1 MTRPSFQMSL
11 VQSMN
16 KDWPQHCV
24 YDLTWSLYNGLTTIS
39 NLQGQTT
46 RDIREE
52 NYDKDTIL
60 GRRGIQASSR
70 LENGKKEFWENL
82 IKGRGNDKLAIMEW
96 WKMLKALSVK
106 NIKDIQGEK
115 PTLSIYSTGRFLD
128 ALASLDFKLS
138 LSESLIIFA
147 CQRTYGTKIHSF

>member
-1 MTRPSFQMSL
+1 M
-11 VQSMN
+11 
-16 KDWPQHCV
+16 
-24 YDLTWSLYNGLTTIS
+24 
-39 NLQGQTT
+39 
-46 RDIREE
+46 
-52 NYDKDTIL
+52 
-60 GRRGIQASSR
+60 
-70 LENGKKEFWENL
+70 
-82 IKGRGNDKLAIMEW
+82 AIMEW

-147 CQRTYGTKIHSF
+147 CQGTYGTKIHSF

>member
-1 MTRPSFQMSL
+1 MILLDPCIMASQPFPIYKVKRRET
-11 VQSMN
+11 
-16 KDWPQHCV
+16 
-24 YDLTWSLYNGLTTIS
+24 
-39 NLQGQTT
+39 
-46 RDIREE
+46 IREE

-60 GRRGIQASSR
+60 RRRGKKASR

-115 PTLSIYSTGRFLD
+115 PTVSIYSTGRFLD
-128 ALASLDFKLS
+128 APGSLDFKLS
-138 LSESLIIFA
+138 LSGSSMFF
-147 CQRTYGTKIHSF
+147 GF

>member
-1 MTRPSFQMSL
+1 M
-11 VQSMN
+11 
-16 KDWPQHCV
+16 
-24 YDLTWSLYNGLTTIS
+24 YNGFTSIS

-60 GRRGIQASSR
+60 RRRGKKASR

-115 PTLSIYSTGRFLD
+115 PTVSIYSTGRFLV

-138 LSESLIIFA
+138 LSESLMFF
-147 CQRTYGTKIHSF
+147 GF

>member
-46 RDIREE
+46 R
-52 NYDKDTIL
+52 DTIL